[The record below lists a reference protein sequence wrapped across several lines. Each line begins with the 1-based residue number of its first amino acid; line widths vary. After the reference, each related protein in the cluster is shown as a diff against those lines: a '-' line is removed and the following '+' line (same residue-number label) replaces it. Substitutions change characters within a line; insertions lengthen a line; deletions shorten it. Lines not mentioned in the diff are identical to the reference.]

1 MTCALLIFVAPRS
14 FADSHEIRNVWIL
27 QTFDSSAA
35 PFAELSEVFTAELQ
49 RRSSGHVS
57 FTEISLDS
65 RWGNAQSRENLIV
78 NLLRNRE
85 EVAPPDLIVAF
96 GPSAI
101 RFWVTYR
108 DSISPQTH
116 LISVTREGPFTPADF
131 RSGDAGVWTEFS
143 FSPIVDEITR
153 LRPATS
159 HVVFVFGSS
168 LMERALSAQ
177 AQFDLEATHDG
188 LTYEFTNDLTLLEV
202 QTRLGELP
210 DDAAVFYGVFNV
222 DAAGIILRE
231 STGLSVVRG
240 ASRAPV
246 FGAFDSDLGA
256 GIVGGR
262 LIRLR
267 QVSLEA
273 ASVAD
278 SILRD
283 EPIPEPWQ
291 IVNLSDPVYDWREL
305 QKWDIGIDR
314 LPVGSDVRFQPIS
327 MWERY
332 TGWIVLAVAVV
343 GPQTMLIVSLLT
355 QRRRRRRAEL
365 ANIRLS
371 GMLINAHE
379 DERRLVARELHDD
392 LSQRLARLSIDAAA
406 IRHDASPDALD
417 AAGRDLRG
425 ELARISEDVHDIS
438 YRLHPSLVD
447 DLGIPTALKTECD
460 RIRNLTDIEIEDS
473 ISEMGERISSPVALC
488 IYRIAQEALN
498 NVIKHADAH
507 TVQFAFDRIDDSLEL
522 KIDDDGRG
530 FEPKLN
536 GAESSLGLL
545 SMRERARMLNGTL
558 EIRSTPGSGTTIH
571 LIVPLDGVVA

>member
-1 MTCALLIFVAPRS
+1 
-14 FADSHEIRNVWIL
+14 
-27 QTFDSSAA
+27 
-35 PFAELSEVFTAELQ
+35 
-49 RRSSGHVS
+49 
-57 FTEISLDS
+57 
-65 RWGNAQSRENLIV
+65 
-78 NLLRNRE
+78 
-85 EVAPPDLIVAF
+85 
-96 GPSAI
+96 
-101 RFWVTYR
+101 
-108 DSISPQTH
+108 
-116 LISVTREGPFTPADF
+116 
-131 RSGDAGVWTEFS
+131 
-143 FSPIVDEITR
+143 
-153 LRPATS
+153 
-159 HVVFVFGSS
+159 
-168 LMERALSAQ
+168 
-177 AQFDLEATHDG
+177 
-188 LTYEFTNDLTLLEV
+188 
-202 QTRLGELP
+202 
-210 DDAAVFYGVFNV
+210 
-222 DAAGIILRE
+222 
-231 STGLSVVRG
+231 
-240 ASRAPV
+240 
-246 FGAFDSDLGA
+246 
-256 GIVGGR
+256 
-262 LIRLR
+262 
-267 QVSLEA
+267 
-273 ASVAD
+273 
-278 SILRD
+278 
-283 EPIPEPWQ
+283 
-291 IVNLSDPVYDWREL
+291 
-305 QKWDIGIDR
+305 
-314 LPVGSDVRFQPIS
+314 

-379 DERRLVARELHDD
+379 DERRLVARELLDD

-438 YRLHPSLVD
+438 SRLPPSLVD